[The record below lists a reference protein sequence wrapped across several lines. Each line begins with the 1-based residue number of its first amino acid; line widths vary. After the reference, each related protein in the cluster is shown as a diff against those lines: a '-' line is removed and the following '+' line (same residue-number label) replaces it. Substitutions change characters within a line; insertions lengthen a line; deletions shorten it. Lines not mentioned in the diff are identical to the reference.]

1 MSTESLKV
9 GVLALQGAF
18 REHRRMLERLGAEVR
33 EVRLPADLAG
43 LSGLII
49 PGGESTTMGKLMLDY
64 GLRDPVRAFHAAG
77 GAIFGTCAGAI
88 LLSREVL
95 GAPPQFGHQPSLSLM
110 DISVQRNAF
119 GRQVDSF
126 QTDLEDRVGGR
137 GRGSAG
143 ASERAGGP
151 CAPGTAAGLQLS
163 PGTDAGHPHSPA
175 VSEHDS
181 AGCRTRHGLNRERH
195 VAEDERGTGSFVL
208 SLLQYAGS
216 NPFIHTNSG
225 QGRTHP
231 SFRCSKL
238 LR

>member
-126 QTDLEDRVGGR
+126 QTDLEVGGLGTPFPAMFIR
-137 GRGSAG
+137 APVIGSVG
-143 ASERAGGP
+143 EG
-151 CAPGTAAGLQLS
+151 
-163 PGTDAGHPHSPA
+163 
-175 VSEHDS
+175 VE
-181 AGCRTRHGLNRERH
+181 
-195 VAEDERGTGSFVL
+195 VL
-208 SLLQYAGS
+208 ARQNGQVVLAR
-216 NPFIHTNSG
+216 
-225 QGRTHP
+225 QGRLLASSFHP
-231 SFRCSKL
+231 ELTQDTRIHQLFL
-238 LR
+238 NMIPQAAVPVTG